1 MDYSRRLAISYYKTV
16 APINEEHNVYL
27 VRHRETGRFFV
38 RKTLDVYTVSVY
50 EQLRRNP
57 VRGIP
62 GIIDYYEEN
71 GKLILIEEFISGRT
85 LREILDESRLMRAE
99 EDGITGRPRYEG
111 GGGDDVPGGNYPAG
125 EGIGDSCFPVGE
137 GIGGSDILTA
147 EKAGHYMI
155 SLCEVLQQLHSMDPP
170 IIHRDIKPS
179 NIIIDGYGNAYL
191 LDYNAARHFR
201 TGEAP
206 DTDTRLLG
214 TQGYAAPEQYGFGQ
228 SSMQTDIYSLGRI
241 LSECAQCLPPEDHTF
256 DRVIRKCTQMDP
268 AKRYSSAGRLRAAL
282 RRCLGISDSRDIA
295 GSIANP
301 YLPPGFRTVN
311 PWKMIIASV
320 VYLCIFYVSLTLEA
334 NNLTGAGVWFQR
346 ICVLVILMTGV
357 MLGTN
362 YLNMQSIA
370 PFHESDSPAL
380 RFAGAVL
387 LMLSVTGMMF
397 LLSVIMISFFFVK

>member
-27 VRHRETGRFFV
+27 ARHRETGRFFV

-62 GIIDYYEEN
+62 GIIDYCEEN

-85 LREILDESRLMRAE
+85 LREILDGSRLPRAE
-99 EDGITGRPRYEG
+99 EDGSG
-111 GGGDDVPGGNYPAG
+111 
-125 EGIGDSCFPVGE
+125 
-137 GIGGSDILTA
+137 ILTA
-147 EKAGHYMI
+147 EKVGHYMI
-155 SLCEVLQQLHSMDPP
+155 SLCEILQQLHSMDPP

-282 RRCLGISDSRDIA
+282 RKCLGISDSRDIA

-387 LMLSVTGMMF
+387 LMFSVTGMMF
-397 LLSVIMISFFFVK
+397 LLSVIMISFFFVE